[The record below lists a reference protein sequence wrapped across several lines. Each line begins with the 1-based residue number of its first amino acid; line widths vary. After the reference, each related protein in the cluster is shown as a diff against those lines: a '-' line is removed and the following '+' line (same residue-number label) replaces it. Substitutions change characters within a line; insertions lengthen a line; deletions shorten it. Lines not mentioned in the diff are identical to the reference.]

1 MKFDIRTS
9 LILILLLS
17 STIFGFKWF
26 FSGDD
31 ASKEKIKQ
39 LEEQFKQLEADK
51 AAADIKIVQW
61 QTKFQNADRKDKAL
75 ESEINRLKIDSKI
88 AQEKA
93 KKSKENLDNIQSA
106 IIENRKKIEDLKKNP
121 PELTDDELL
130 EALIKKIN

>member
-1 MKFDIRTS
+1 M
-9 LILILLLS
+9 
-17 STIFGFKWF
+17 GFKWF